1 MKFHSKKRKVNRNCA
16 CYLNLSMEVFI
27 IAIRAYR
34 GHIVREWE
42 SVSVFCYRGEKLMS
56 P

>member
-1 MKFHSKKRKVNRNCA
+1 M
-16 CYLNLSMEVFI
+16 

-42 SVSVFCYRGEKLMS
+42 SLSVFLFVIGVRRHEPLNAGVLMGGGGGVYILFDTQ
-56 P
+56 